1 MFANQYSPKPKYFKN
16 HTTSVPLYGKQ
27 LFMMLQKI
35 NLSLIFSLVVLTL
48 TAQKKKNTIMQNPY
62 PTQPKLVVGIVVDQM
77 RYDFLYRYYDKY
89 SLGGF
94 KRLMNEGFNCR
105 NHHYD
110 YAPTVTAAGHA
121 AIFTG
126 SIPAIDGIVGNEW
139 FNQKTGKTVYCV
151 EDTSVSTVGASTKAG
166 LMSPKNLLVSTITD
180 QLKIANNFQSKT
192 IGIALKDRGAILP
205 AGHTA
210 NAAYWFDSKDGS
222 WITSS
227 FYMKD
232 LPQWV
237 KDFNAAKMPKKYML
251 EGWKTLYPIEQYT
264 ESTADSQVYEGK
276 LAGEKA
282 SVFPHELAAQAGVN
296 LLEVIRTTPFGN
308 TLTKDFA
315 LAAIKNENLGKS
327 AKTDFLT
334 VSFSSPDYVGHAFG
348 PNSIEI
354 EDTYLRLDRDIAE
367 ILQNLDATLGKDN
380 YLVFLSADHGVADVP
395 SFWQSQR
402 LPAGTFNRVTALAE
416 VKNDLKTAFGD
427 GEFIRAEDNYQLY
440 LNHQL
445 LRDKKLTVA
454 QVHAI
459 IRETLLKREDVA
471 DVIDL
476 HNLSTSTLPDYQLK
490 YVKNGLNPRRSGDI
504 MMVLNPSWFMGGKTG
519 TTHGTLYRYDTH
531 VPLLFYGW
539 RVKNG
544 ETTLRTNISD
554 ISPTVADF
562 LSILEPNGSIGNVI
576 QGVKK

>member
-1 MFANQYSPKPKYFKN
+1 MYKKLIPFLLLFFI
-16 HTTSVPLYGKQ
+16 TTSL
-27 LFMMLQKI
+27 L
-35 NLSLIFSLVVLTL
+35 
-48 TAQKKKNTIMQNPY
+48 AQKKKSIVSFETSTPDK
-62 PTQPKLVVGIVVDQM
+62 PKLVVGIVVDQM
-77 RYDFLYRYYDKY
+77 RYDFLYRYSEKY
-89 SLGGF
+89 TSGGF

-105 NHHYD
+105 NNHYD

-126 SIPAIDGIVGNEW
+126 SIPAIDGIIGNEW
-139 FNQKTGKTVYCV
+139 FNKKTGKVVYCV
-151 EDTSVSTVGASTKAG
+151 DDSTVKTIGSDSKAG

-192 IGIALKDRGAILP
+192 IGIALKDRGSILP

-210 NAAYWFDSKDGS
+210 NAAYWFDSKNGA

-227 FYMKD
+227 FYMND

-237 KDFNAAKMPKKYML
+237 KDFNALKMPQKYMT
-251 EGWKTLYPIEQYT
+251 EGWKTLLPIEQYT
-264 ESTADSQVYEGK
+264 ESTADNQPYEAK
-276 LAGEKA
+276 LSGENTPT
-282 SVFPHELAAQAGVN
+282 FPHELAAQSGVN

-315 LAAIKNENLGKS
+315 LSAIQNENLGKS
-327 AKTDFLT
+327 SKTDFLT

-354 EDTYLRLDRDIAE
+354 EDTYLRLDKDIAE
-367 ILQNLDATLGKDN
+367 ILTSLDNSLGRGN

-395 SFWQSQR
+395 GFAQSQKM
-402 LPAGTFNRVTALAE
+402 PAGVLDAGNVSKE
-416 VKNDLKTAFGD
+416 VKAALKSAFGE
-427 GEFIRAEDNYQLY
+427 GEFIKAEDNSQIY
-440 LNHQL
+440 LNDTL
-445 LRDKKLTVA
+445 LKAKKLTFA
-454 QVHAI
+454 EVHTVV
-459 IRETLLKREDVA
+459 RETLLKRDDVA
-471 DVIDL
+471 DVVDL
-476 HNLSTSTLPDYQLK
+476 HNLANSTLPEYQLN

-504 MMVLNPSWFMGGKTG
+504 MVVLNSGWFTGRKQG

-539 RVKNG
+539 KVKAG

-554 ISPTVADF
+554 ISPTVAD
-562 LSILEPNGSIGNVI
+562 LLNILEPNGSVGNVI
-576 QGVKK
+576 SGVKK

>member
-1 MFANQYSPKPKYFKN
+1 MSKKL
-16 HTTSVPLYGKQ
+16 TSFIL
-27 LFMMLQKI
+27 LFFI
-35 NLSLIFSLVVLTL
+35 TISLS
-48 TAQKKKNTIMQNPY
+48 AQKKKTIASFETAIPN
-62 PTQPKLVVGIVVDQM
+62 QPKLVVGIVVDQM

-89 SLGGF
+89 STGGF

-105 NHHYD
+105 NNHYD

-126 SIPAIDGIVGNEW
+126 SVPAIDGIIGNEW
-139 FNQKTGKTVYCV
+139 FNQKTGKSVYCV
-151 EDTSVSTVGASTKAG
+151 EDSSVTTVGSTTKAG

-180 QLKIANNFQSKT
+180 QLRIANNFQSKT

-237 KDFNAAKMPKKYML
+237 KDFNAAKIPQKYMV
-251 EGWKTLYPIEQYT
+251 EGWKTLLPIEQYT
-264 ESTADSQVYEGK
+264 ESTADNVAFESK
-276 LAGEKA
+276 LAGEKTPT
-282 SVFPHELAAQAGVN
+282 FPHELAAQAGVN

-308 TLTKDFA
+308 SITKDLA

-327 AKTDFLT
+327 TKTDFLT
-334 VSFSSPDYVGHAFG
+334 VSFSSTDYVGHAFG
-348 PNSIEI
+348 PNSVES
-354 EDTYLRLDRDIAE
+354 EDTYLRLDKDIAE
-367 ILQNLDATLGKDN
+367 ILTNLDNTIGKGN

-395 SFWQSQR
+395 GFWQANH
-402 LPAGTFNRVTALAE
+402 LPTGIFDRTGAMAQ
-416 VKNDLKTAFGD
+416 VKDALKTAFGE
-427 GEFIRAEDNYQLY
+427 GEFIRAEDNNQLY
-440 LNHQL
+440 LTASVLQ
-445 LRDKKLTVA
+445 DKKIAYA
-454 QVHAI
+454 QVHAVV
-459 IRETLLKREDVA
+459 REVLLKREEVA

-476 HNLSTSTLPDYQLK
+476 HNLGNSTLPDYQLN

-504 MMVLNPSWFMGGKTG
+504 MLVLNPSWFTGYKTG
-519 TTHGTLYRYDTH
+519 TTHGSLYRYDTH

-544 ETTLRTNISD
+544 ETNMRTNISD
-554 ISPTVADF
+554 IAPTVADF
-562 LSILEPNGSIGNVI
+562 LNILEPNGSVGNVI